1 MLLRQKRQRDKR
13 QQKQGGRQ
21 VSDNDSV
28 ETEQS
33 DQYRKEEWRYQNLC
47 LIIAL
52 SLSILSVVLFLLTQ
66 DMSLPM
72 GWVDTWTIV
81 NIAILAVEI
90 ISLAFVFKKK
100 SNEQEDQD
108 KPASN
113 ATTPF

>member
-1 MLLRQKRQRDKR
+1 
-13 QQKQGGRQ
+13 
-21 VSDNDSV
+21 
-28 ETEQS
+28 
-33 DQYRKEEWRYQNLC
+33 
-47 LIIAL
+47 
-52 SLSILSVVLFLLTQ
+52 
-66 DMSLPM
+66 M